1 MQESPFSLK
10 EKTILITGASSGIG
24 KQIAISIASMGA
36 KVILVARNTDKLTEV
51 SALLNGT
58 GHIVLPL
65 DITNE
70 EIIAAVI
77 DKLPPVNGVVH
88 AAGIL
93 KLAPVKIMDLNQLKQ
108 ITETNYLAPVNITRL
123 LLNKKKIQSDAS
135 VVFLTSVNGVYTAVK
150 GFGAYAGSKS
160 ALNSMCKVMAL
171 EYASRRIRFNT
182 IAPGMIKTEMYY
194 EMIKQVSDESVEE
207 DKLKY
212 PLGDYGEPEDVANAA
227 IFLLSA
233 ASKWITGTTMV
244 VDGGLTII

>member
-1 MQESPFSLK
+1 MPESPFNLQ

-36 KVILVARNTDKLTEV
+36 KVILAARNAEKLTNVKE
-51 SALLNGT
+51 LLDGS
-58 GHIVLPL
+58 GHIVLSL
-65 DITNE
+65 DITD
-70 EIIAAVI
+70 EIAIAAAV
-77 DKLPPVNGVVH
+77 DKIPPLDGIVH

-93 KLAPVKIMDLNQLKQ
+93 KLAPIKILDFDQLKQ
-108 ITETNYLAPVNITRL
+108 ITETNYLAPVNLTRL
-123 LLNKKKIQSDAS
+123 LLNKKKIQSAAS

-160 ALNSMCKVMAL
+160 ALNSISKVMAL
-171 EYASRRIRFNT
+171 EYASRKIRFNT
-182 IAPGMIKTEMYY
+182 IAPGMIKTEMYH
-194 EMIKQVSDESVEE
+194 EMIKQVSDESVKE

-233 ASKWITGTTMV
+233 ASKWITGTTLV

>member
-1 MQESPFSLK
+1 MPESPFNLQ

-36 KVILVARNTDKLTEV
+36 KVILVARNAEKLTNVKE
-51 SALLNGT
+51 LLDGA
-58 GHIVLPL
+58 GHIVLSL
-65 DITNE
+65 DITD
-70 EIIAAVI
+70 EIAIAAAV
-77 DKLPPVNGVVH
+77 DKIPPLDGIVH

-93 KLAPVKIMDLNQLKQ
+93 KLAPIKILDFNQLKQ
-108 ITETNYLAPVNITRL
+108 ITETNYLAPVNLTRL
-123 LLNKKKIQSDAS
+123 LLNKKKIQSAAS

-160 ALNSMCKVMAL
+160 ALNSISKVMAL
-171 EYASRRIRFNT
+171 EYASRKIRFNT
-182 IAPGMIKTEMYY
+182 IAPGMIKTEMYH
-194 EMIKQVSDESVEE
+194 EMIKQVSDESVKE

-233 ASKWITGTTMV
+233 ASKWITGTTLV

>member
-1 MQESPFSLK
+1 MPESPFNLQ

-36 KVILVARNTDKLTEV
+36 KVILVARNTEKLTNVKE
-51 SALLNGT
+51 LLDGA
-58 GHIVLPL
+58 GHIVLSL
-65 DITNE
+65 DITD
-70 EIIAAVI
+70 EIAIAAAV
-77 DKLPPVNGVVH
+77 DKIPPLDGIVH

-93 KLAPVKIMDLNQLKQ
+93 KLAPIKILDFNQLKQ
-108 ITETNYLAPVNITRL
+108 ITETNYLAPVNLTRL
-123 LLNKKKIQSDAS
+123 LLNKKKIQSAAS

-160 ALNSMCKVMAL
+160 ALNSISKVMAL
-171 EYASRRIRFNT
+171 EYASRKIRFNT
-182 IAPGMIKTEMYY
+182 IAPGMIKTEMYH
-194 EMIKQVSDESVEE
+194 EMIKQVSDESVKE

-233 ASKWITGTTMV
+233 ASKWITGTTLV

>member
-1 MQESPFSLK
+1 MPESPFNLQ

-36 KVILVARNTDKLTEV
+36 KVILVARNAEKLTNVKE
-51 SALLNGT
+51 LLDGA
-58 GHIVLPL
+58 GHVVLSL
-65 DITNE
+65 DITD
-70 EIIAAVI
+70 EIAIAAAV
-77 DKLPPVNGVVH
+77 DKIPPLDGIVH

-93 KLAPVKIMDLNQLKQ
+93 KLAPIKILDFDQLKQ
-108 ITETNYLAPVNITRL
+108 ITETNYLAPVNLTRL
-123 LLNKKKIQSDAS
+123 LLNKKKIQSAAS

-160 ALNSMCKVMAL
+160 ALNSISKVMAL
-171 EYASRRIRFNT
+171 EYASRKIRFNT
-182 IAPGMIKTEMYY
+182 IAPGMIKTEMYH
-194 EMIKQVSDESVEE
+194 EMIKQVSDESVKE

-233 ASKWITGTTMV
+233 ASKWITGTTLV